1 MKVIIAGSRT
11 IEGEDAYLELLKV
24 ANQALKDWGTLSLT
38 EIVTGGARG
47 VDAMGK
53 EFARQFGIAHKEFP
67 ADWDRYGKSAG
78 YKRNAQMA
86 EYADALI
93 LLWDG
98 KSRGSA
104 MMKDIA
110 QKKGL
115 LITERVVS

>member
-11 IEGEDAYLELLKV
+11 IEGEDAYIDLLV
-24 ANQALKDWGTLSLT
+24 AVNQALKDWGLHSLT

-53 EFARQFGIAHKEFP
+53 EFAREFGIAHKEFP
-67 ADWDRYGKSAG
+67 ADWDTHGTSAG

-86 EYADALI
+86 DYADALL

-98 KSRGSA
+98 KSKGSA

-110 QKKGL
+110 QKKGML
-115 LITERVVS
+115 VQERIV